1 MPTINKGRFRL
12 TDVSLRQA
20 GNDWPTAQVTTTSD
34 VIESTSNLYFTNT
47 RVVSALIAGQNIIIE
62 ANGRISSTSGAG
74 DLTTADVRE
83 TSNLYYTNARVIFA
97 AIPAVTELTVTTPV
111 FNYNIDQYSGDNP
124 AIYVSAGETIAFN
137 LNVSGSH
144 PFNIRVSNGGS
155 NYDTGLTHVAQDGTI
170 STESAAQGK
179 VTGKLF
185 WKIPYV
191 LAGNTYVY
199 QCSNHSSM
207 VGSIVIQRPVSTITT
222 DNVAEGSNLYYT
234 NVRVFDALTIGT
246 IQGDISASG
255 NLIAN
260 GLIIRNINVSDN
272 VLAGNI
278 TAGASVSNTIVAD
291 SITSNIWNGLY
302 TANVIETSTN
312 LYFTNARSR
321 SAFTAGRGIIIMNDG
336 TIKSTIGTETFNTAI
351 DGGRDYKVTSAMG
364 GLTFTS
370 AVAGDRFLLRSLHV
384 TNISDNTAYISSN
397 VLYAGGNTAY
407 MGNLIPVP
415 VGSVVEFMDRPQ
427 IMQPGDTV
435 NLQGFDQSLAPTS
448 NILHSYFTFESI
460 NNDTTYVGVGQ
471 NLAQSNTNI
480 QIAVADQSDTVF
492 ESIKFVNL
500 QSYSIPVKLYFG
512 SANGAPRSYLA
523 YNMQVPPNSSMEML
537 QSPKLL
543 KYLDVAYASYSN
555 ASEGDSIA
563 VFSSYRRTA
572 VTSTFGTTSS
582 AVALGNIQASFL
594 TTIPDGTTLY
604 YTLE

>member
-1 MPTINKGRFRL
+1 MPIINKGRFRL

-20 GNDWPTAQVTTTSD
+20 GNDWPTAQVITTSD

-83 TSNLYYTNARVIFA
+83 TSNLYYTNTRVIFA

-155 NYDTGLTHVAQDGTI
+155 NYDTGLTHVAQDGTV

-179 VTGKLF
+179 VAGKLF

-222 DNVAEGSNLYYT
+222 DNVAEGSNLYFT
-234 NVRVFDALTIGT
+234 NTRVFDALTIGT
-246 IQGDISASG
+246 ISGSIAITG
-255 NLIAN
+255 NLVAN
-260 GLIIRNINVSDN
+260 GLIIRNIDVSDN

-302 TANVIETSTN
+302 TANVIETNTN

-336 TIKSTIGTETFNTAI
+336 TIKSTIGAETFNTAI

-370 AVAGDRFLLRSLHV
+370 AVAGDRFLLRS
-384 TNISDNTAYISSN
+384 
-397 VLYAGGNTAY
+397 
-407 MGNLIPVP
+407 
-415 VGSVVEFMDRPQ
+415 
-427 IMQPGDTV
+427 
-435 NLQGFDQSLAPTS
+435 
-448 NILHSYFTFESI
+448 
-460 NNDTTYVGVGQ
+460 
-471 NLAQSNTNI
+471 
-480 QIAVADQSDTVF
+480 
-492 ESIKFVNL
+492 
-500 QSYSIPVKLYFG
+500 
-512 SANGAPRSYLA
+512 
-523 YNMQVPPNSSMEML
+523 
-537 QSPKLL
+537 
-543 KYLDVAYASYSN
+543 
-555 ASEGDSIA
+555 
-563 VFSSYRRTA
+563 
-572 VTSTFGTTSS
+572 
-582 AVALGNIQASFL
+582 
-594 TTIPDGTTLY
+594 
-604 YTLE
+604 

>member
-1 MPTINKGRFRL
+1 MPIINKGIFD
-12 TDVSLRQA
+12 TGDAFLRQT
-20 GNDWPTAQVTTTSD
+20 GNDWPTAQVISTAD
-34 VIESTSNLYFTNT
+34 VIESSSNLYFTNA

-83 TSNLYYTNARVIFA
+83 TSNLYYTNTRVVT
-97 AIPAVTELTVTTPV
+97 AVTPLLTTANVIETSGNLYFTDARAVTTVTPLLTTANV
-111 FNYNIDQYSGDNP
+111 IETSG
-124 AIYVSAGETIAFN
+124 
-137 LNVSGSH
+137 
-144 PFNIRVSNGGS
+144 
-155 NYDTGLTHVAQDGTI
+155 
-170 STESAAQGK
+170 
-179 VTGKLF
+179 
-185 WKIPYV
+185 
-191 LAGNTYVY
+191 
-199 QCSNHSSM
+199 
-207 VGSIVIQRPVSTITT
+207 
-222 DNVAEGSNLYYT
+222 NLYFTDARAVTTVTPLLTTANVIETSANLYFT
-234 NVRVFDALTIGT
+234 NTRVFDALTIGT
-246 IQGDISASG
+246 ISGSIAITG
-255 NLIAN
+255 NLVAN
-260 GLIIRNINVSDN
+260 GLIIRNIDVSDN

-302 TANVIETSTN
+302 TANVIETNTN

-435 NLQGFDQSLAPTS
+435 NLQGFDQSLTPTG

-480 QIAVADQSDTVF
+480 QIVVADQSDTIF

-543 KYLDVAYASYSN
+543 KYLDVVYASYSN
-555 ASEGDSIA
+555 ASAGDSIA

>member
-1 MPTINKGRFRL
+1 MPIINKGIFD
-12 TDVSLRQA
+12 TGDAFLRQT
-20 GNDWPTAQVTTTSD
+20 GNDWPTAQVISTAD
-34 VIESTSNLYFTNT
+34 VIESSSNLYFTNA
-47 RVVSALIAGQNIIIE
+47 RVVSALIAGQNITIE

-83 TSNLYYTNARVIFA
+83 TSNLYYTNTRVVT
-97 AIPAVTELTVTTPV
+97 AVTPLLTTANVIET
-111 FNYNIDQYSGDNP
+111 SG
-124 AIYVSAGETIAFN
+124 
-137 LNVSGSH
+137 
-144 PFNIRVSNGGS
+144 
-155 NYDTGLTHVAQDGTI
+155 
-170 STESAAQGK
+170 
-179 VTGKLF
+179 
-185 WKIPYV
+185 
-191 LAGNTYVY
+191 
-199 QCSNHSSM
+199 
-207 VGSIVIQRPVSTITT
+207 
-222 DNVAEGSNLYYT
+222 NLYFTDARAVAAVTPLLTTANVIETSANLYFT
-234 NVRVFDALTIGT
+234 NTRVFDALTIGT
-246 IQGDISASG
+246 IPGSIAITG
-255 NLIAN
+255 NLVAN
-260 GLIIRNINVSDN
+260 GLIIRNIDVSDN

-291 SITSNIWNGLY
+291 SITSNIWNRLY

-370 AVAGDRFLLRSLHV
+370 AVAGDRFLLRSLHI

-435 NLQGFDQSLAPTS
+435 NLQGFDQSLTPTG

-480 QIAVADQSDTVF
+480 QIAVADQSDTIF